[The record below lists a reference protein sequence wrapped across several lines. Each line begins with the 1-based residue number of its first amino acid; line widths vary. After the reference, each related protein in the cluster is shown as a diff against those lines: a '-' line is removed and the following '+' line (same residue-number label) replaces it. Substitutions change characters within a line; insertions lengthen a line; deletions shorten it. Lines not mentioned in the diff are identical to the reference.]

1 MCQKAF
7 WYRSGG
13 LRGPPGMVF
22 WRIFVEISREI
33 DNRKLV
39 RKLAENRE
47 PHLGQ
52 LHQQQKSWTKTS
64 KRTGQPTR
72 MHKFLGCGGLA
83 LAFSTIISARPEKLR
98 YFVWKF
104 FLKCCCGNSTEICWV
119 IICMLKCVCV
129 CVCWNCYLNIFV
141 ENVLEICVCWK
152 VFLKCFCGNLIEMCW
167 KLKLYVEMYVLKLQI
182 KTVCWNVRPETA
194 LTNGCEW

>member
-1 MCQKAF
+1 MCQKTC
-7 WYRSGG
+7 WDRSGS
-13 LRGPPGMVF
+13 LRGSPGMVF
-22 WRIFVEISREI
+22 WRIFVKISREI

-83 LAFSTIISARPEKLR
+83 LAFSIRIGDKKGRPAGRPKISGIWNFEISNSKISKFQFFNFSNVEILKFKNNLNFEKSKKKKDKR
-98 YFVWKF
+98 QKHNSKF
-104 FLKCCCGNSTEICWV
+104 WSF
-119 IICMLKCVCV
+119 
-129 CVCWNCYLNIFV
+129 
-141 ENVLEICVCWK
+141 EN
-152 VFLKCFCGNLIEMCW
+152 F
-167 KLKLYVEMYVLKLQI
+167 
-182 KTVCWNVRPETA
+182 
-194 LTNGCEW
+194 